1 MHQYGMFLPL
11 SPLCIPVF
19 IVCQTQCSTP
29 VHHVCISVT
38 SRFFQVFHTPLFWR
52 SGIATRFCCP
62 ASNPAVPSCL
72 YLFIGV
78 VTSFTINTNFAV
90 WILGMHFYWDRGST
104 SFLFFSFLEKE
115 RLRHTERH
123 GEREGEKVPWIRGW
137 QRSPRAFNSE
147 FLTYVLLWTKSKYL
161 HNGTQVKD
169 SFNSSLS
176 ISL

>member
-1 MHQYGMFLPL
+1 MHQCEMFLPL

-19 IVCQTQCSTP
+19 IVCQTQCSTS

-52 SGIATRFCCP
+52 SGIAARFCCP

-78 VTSFTINTNFAV
+78 VTSFAINTNFAV

-104 SFLFFSFLEKE
+104 CIWNQIKPRWFRFFKGKWSQLYLCWHNQVSTEHFLVPCWSFQIQCDMSL
-115 RLRHTERH
+115 H
-123 GEREGEKVPWIRGW
+123 
-137 QRSPRAFNSE
+137 
-147 FLTYVLLWTKSKYL
+147 LLYSSRII
-161 HNGTQVKD
+161 HNMP
-169 SFNSSLS
+169 
-176 ISL
+176 